1 MIAGFLRG
9 AADFWDAVQAARAE
23 QRTGFSEREAGDYLD
38 TAGLGDAVV
47 PGFDWES
54 ETNRLALK
62 LHSIRGFAN
71 SWRATNLDGISSG
84 DLVLHV
90 AAGTLLEI
98 LNEGI
103 NFWTPPEP
111 EPDDVVDAEVHCE
124 GCKCPTICGCGREIY
139 SKPRCTDGPLFW
151 FHCDDDSPITLQCAR
166 IRDGLTSPG
175 EVSGDPLAP
184 PSPGD
189 AKPPS
194 TADVL
199 KAFIEQ
205 VEVWR
210 LRFDLE
216 RWRDD
221 YLIRLIAEA
230 RSCIAHLAEEPV
242 SHKDLAAHITAIRNA
257 WFTRTGGVSV
267 DLNEEIARD
276 LLSDYRITKK

>member
-38 TAGLGDAVV
+38 ASGLADPVV
-47 PGFDWES
+47 PGFDWEA

-62 LHSIRGFAN
+62 LHSIRGLAN

-103 NFWTPPEP
+103 NFWTPEP

-139 SKPRCTDGPLFW
+139 AEYDRPGAPPLW
-151 FHCDDDSPITLQCAR
+151 FHRDDDSPITLQCAR
-166 IRDGLTSPG
+166 I
-175 EVSGDPLAP
+175 PLAEPTTEDLAEVTAPGAAQP
-184 PSPGD
+184 PR
-189 AKPPS
+189 
-194 TADVL
+194 TTDVL

-230 RSCIAHLAEEPV
+230 RSCIAHLAEQPV
-242 SHKDLAAHITAIRNA
+242 SHEDLAAHITVCIDENVDE
-257 WFTRTGGVSV
+257 GCVSSISS
-267 DLNEEIARD
+267 LANYIARE
-276 LLSDYRITKK
+276 LLGDFRISKK